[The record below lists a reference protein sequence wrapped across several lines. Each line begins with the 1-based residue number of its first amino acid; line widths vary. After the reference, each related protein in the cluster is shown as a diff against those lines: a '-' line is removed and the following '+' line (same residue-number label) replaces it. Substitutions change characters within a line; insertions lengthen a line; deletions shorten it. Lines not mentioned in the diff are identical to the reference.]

1 MKTLKELV
9 ELQWLT
15 GASDEE
21 IITQWLLENNVAEKG
36 IEIISQLALG
46 KIKSQ
51 QETLAWLHND
61 LTMLGSEKHLI
72 EIYGV
77 EDGCQMNMALRY
89 WIITT
94 RMGRNF
100 EEDYPRMVEWLKK
113 FAPTKK
119 QPLVFWRSFMEW
131 LNEKGIYFKDQ
142 KKGGKNETKRK
153 D

>member
-1 MKTLKELV
+1 MRTLKELV

-36 IEIISQLALG
+36 IEIISQLATR

-51 QETLAWLHND
+51 QETLFWLHGD
-61 LTMLGSEKHLI
+61 LTMYGGNRHMI
-72 EIYGV
+72 EDYGV
-77 EDGCQMNMALRY
+77 EDGCKMNEAIIF

-100 EEDYPRMVEWLKK
+100 EEDYPSIVEWLRK
-113 FAPTKK
+113 FVPTVK
-119 QPLVFWRSFMEW
+119 QPLIFWRAFGDW
-131 LNEKGIYFKDQ
+131 LEEKGIYFKDQ
-142 KKGGKNETKRK
+142 KKGGGK
-153 D
+153 